1 MEFVTT
7 VSYRVRVNG
16 YLTHVIKPQR
26 GLRQGDPLSV
36 CMFLICAETFSS
48 LLNGAEARGDME
60 GVHVYHTAPSIN
72 HLLFAGIFVGL
83 AH

>member
-16 YLTHVIKPQR
+16 DLTDVIKPQR
-26 GLRQGDPLSV
+26 GLRQGDPLSLY
-36 CMFLICAETFSS
+36 MFLICAEAFSC

-60 GVHVYHTAPSIN
+60 GVRVYHTTPSIN
-72 HLLFAGIFVGL
+72 HLLFAGIFVDL
-83 AH
+83 AL